1 MFGEFGI
8 LGDQVKEISLWS
20 PYGTVKHIILA
31 GMVPEKWD
39 SHATLA
45 LLATIG
51 YAAVFSFVGIRK
63 FKWNN
68 K

>member
-1 MFGEFGI
+1 M
-8 LGDQVKEISLWS
+8 SLWS
-20 PYGTVKHIILA
+20 PYGTVKHIISA
-31 GMVPEKWD
+31 GMEPGKWNNQ
-39 SHATLA
+39 TTIA

-51 YAAVFSFVGIRK
+51 YAVVFSFIGIRK